1 MAPLSASGEMPESA
15 ANFRAKARLPQAVP
29 AWPHRAGREVP
40 AILRGVVPTSLAI
53 RATGAVPWR
62 ADGALAGNSGGRG
75 AGLRTS
81 FQASEATS
89 GEMSGLRGQA
99 HGW

>member
-1 MAPLSASGEMPESA
+1 MAPLSAPGEMPESA

-62 ADGALAGNSGGRG
+62 ADGALAELRRVRCRPEDILPSVRG
-75 AGLRTS
+75 HLR
-81 FQASEATS
+81 
-89 GEMSGLRGQA
+89 
-99 HGW
+99 